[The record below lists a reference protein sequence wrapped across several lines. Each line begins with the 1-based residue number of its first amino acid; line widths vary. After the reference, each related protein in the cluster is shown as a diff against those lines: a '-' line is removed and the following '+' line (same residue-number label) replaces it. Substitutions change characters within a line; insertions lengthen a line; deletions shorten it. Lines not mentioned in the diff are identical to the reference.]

1 MVFTELLSR
10 LKYRP
15 SQSPAGAESPET
27 SSEKPLDAD
36 TEPKVEDPSPKI
48 QVEPSIAEAV
58 KNFNEEDW
66 R

>member
-15 SQSPAGAESPET
+15 SQNSGVESPET
-27 SSEKPLDAD
+27 SLEKALDAD